1 LGEQPA
7 ILILGDECSLLKSLA
22 ERIRNLGFRSL
33 RAKTPDHAVD
43 FACERGYRFAVGLLG
58 PGTGSLDLDASLDAL
73 RVRTRSPNLSFMA
86 VGDRP
91 DDGEIDRL
99 RQAGVRTALWHPVGD
114 HALLFKLNAALGDTD
129 QALLREDERAPT
141 DWISRYYVAGRPKQ
155 GKIYSLSGGGAFVAT
170 PRPSLRGAQ
179 LAIELPLPEGPLDVL
194 GKVVYTNVPGNL
206 HRDLLPDGM
215 GIRFVDAPSEHCT
228 AIRRVVS
235 ETLALYAL

>member
-7 ILILGDECSLLKSLA
+7 ILILGDECSLLTSLA

-58 PGTGSLDLDASLDAL
+58 PGTGSLDLDASLAAL
-73 RVRTRSPNLSFMA
+73 RARTRSPSLSFIA

-91 DDGEIDRL
+91 EDEEIGRL
-99 RQAGVRTALWHPVGD
+99 RQAGVRTALWHPIGE
-114 HALLFKLNAALGDTD
+114 HALLFQLNAALGDGD

-141 DWISRYYVAGRPKQ
+141 DWISRYHIGGRPKQ
-155 GKIYSLSGGGAFVAT
+155 GKIYSLSGGGAFIAT
-170 PRPSLRGAQ
+170 PRPSVRGAQ
-179 LAIELPLPEGPLDVL
+179 LALELPLPEGPLDLL
-194 GKVVYTNVPGNL
+194 GQVVYTNVPGNL

-215 GIRFVDAPSEHCT
+215 GVRFVDAPSEHRT
-228 AIRRVVS
+228 AIRHIVS
-235 ETLALYAL
+235 QTLAAYEL